1 MKANHSLADINIY
14 RILRLVWEN
23 KGISRIEIASRLG
36 LDKSTITKHISA
48 LKAQGLVREIAQG
61 TPGPLGGRKP
71 IFLEITPDYGVVGG
85 IEINSERFI
94 CCILDLHGTILFQHQ
109 EQFRLEIY
117 NQLKPKGIFVRAYRL
132 IQEKCDSL
140 GLRLLGIGVGLPAL
154 INPVLGKIIQSV
166 PLCIE
171 EPYFF
176 VDDLKDITDVPLYI
190 ENDARCC
197 CYSERLISD
206 VSLKNVLFVLLE
218 YRLTEARED
227 AKKNLSI
234 GMGLIL
240 NGQIF
245 RGNESVAGEFRSLF
259 WDSAVRGQLKASYDI
274 INSSDGTEN
283 AADMELS
290 KHIAFL
296 VNILNLNAVY
306 LGGIDQKTEQRLA
319 SCILEQINFLWPYER
334 KKDVDIQTA
343 SLGSLSV
350 AYGAASMYLEKIFSI
365 PSLSDIKNSNSFEIL
380 TNLK

>member
-1 MKANHSLADINIY
+1 
-14 RILRLVWEN
+14 
-23 KGISRIEIASRLG
+23 
-36 LDKSTITKHISA
+36 
-48 LKAQGLVREIAQG
+48 
-61 TPGPLGGRKP
+61 
-71 IFLEITPDYGVVGG
+71 
-85 IEINSERFI
+85 
-94 CCILDLHGTILFQHQ
+94 
-109 EQFRLEIY
+109 
-117 NQLKPKGIFVRAYRL
+117 
-132 IQEKCDSL
+132 
-140 GLRLLGIGVGLPAL
+140 
-154 INPVLGKIIQSV
+154 
-166 PLCIE
+166 
-171 EPYFF
+171 
-176 VDDLKDITDVPLYI
+176 
-190 ENDARCC
+190 
-197 CYSERLISD
+197 
-206 VSLKNVLFVLLE
+206 
-218 YRLTEARED
+218 
-227 AKKNLSI
+227 
-234 GMGLIL
+234 MGLIL

-365 PSLSDIKNSNSFEIL
+365 PNLSDIKSSNSFEIL